1 MRYGY
6 RKKRY
11 RRRSGQS
18 TPTLLIVLFI
28 KLMKM
33 LLMLIVSF
41 AILLYQLFSMLIQV
55 IPNIIHF
62 FWSIWGYGKTEYAKV
77 THRPLLQLIFDKGA
91 YGEYLIYRHLDRK
104 LTGDRKWLFNAY
116 LPRSKSRTTE
126 IDVMLFHSS
135 GIYVFESKN
144 YKGWIFGTETRK
156 IWTQCI
162 KPSEHTRTRKYH
174 FLNPIMQ
181 NKLHLSAFSALLSDK
196 QKAIPV
202 HSVIL
207 FGNRCN
213 LKKIDLS
220 SGRHTVIR
228 LKDLPETVQSMIET
242 TPNADMTAV
251 NAVYELL
258 YPMTQVS
265 EDVKQKHIADI
276 EAELQREN
284 TIAEEEAEGI
294 PAPASEETEKNAV
307 TVPAD
312 VPVKTEDQTAEAEA
326 ATDTTTVA
334 EMRDEQEHICP
345 HCGGRLVTR
354 TVSKGERKGE
364 TFVGCSNFPKCRYT
378 K

>member
-1 MRYGY
+1 MKRQYKN
-6 RKKRY
+6 KKKKSS
-11 RRRSGQS
+11 SGS
-18 TPTLLIVLFI
+18 LLS
-28 KLMKM
+28 
-33 LLMLIVSF
+33 LILDMVVVCI
-41 AILLYQLFSMLIQV
+41 ILLFRFALWLIRM
-55 IPNIIHF
+55 IPLAIHF
-62 FWSIWGYGKTEYAKV
+62 IWSICGYSKTEYAKV

-91 YGEYLIYRHLDRK
+91 YGKYLIYRHLDRK
-104 LTGDRKWLFNAY
+104 LTGERKWLFNAY

-181 NKLHLSAFSALLSDK
+181 NKLHLSAFSALLSDE

-242 TPNADMTAV
+242 TPNTDMTAV

-276 EAELQREN
+276 EAELQRGDV
-284 TIAEEEAEGI
+284 APEAETEFT
-294 PAPASEETEKNAV
+294 PAPVTEETTKTAV
-307 TVPAD
+307 TVPAE
-312 VPVKTEDQTAEAEA
+312 TSAEAEGQAAESDA
-326 ATDTTTVA
+326 ATDTESVA
-334 EMRDEQEHICP
+334 QIPTEKEQICP
-345 HCGGRLVTR
+345 RCGGVLVTR

-364 TFVGCSNFPKCRYT
+364 TFMGCSNFPKCRYT

>member
-1 MRYGY
+1 MKKQY
-6 RKKRY
+6 RKKKSS
-11 RRRSGQS
+11 SGS
-18 TPTLLIVLFI
+18 LLSLIFDMVGVCFLLLFRFVLW
-28 KLMKM
+28 
-33 LLMLIVSF
+33 LIR
-41 AILLYQLFSMLIQV
+41 V
-55 IPNIIHF
+55 IPMVIHF
-62 FWSIWGYGKTEYAKV
+62 IWSIWGYGKTEYAKV

-91 YGEYLIYRHLDRK
+91 YGEYLIYRHLDK
-104 LTGDRKWLFNAY
+104 KFEGDKKWLFNAY
-116 LPRSKSRTTE
+116 LPRSEKRTTE

-144 YKGWIFGTETRK
+144 YKGWIFGTETRR

-181 NKLHLSAFSALLSDK
+181 NKLHLSAFSALLSDE

-220 SGRHTVIR
+220 SGRHTVVR

-276 EAELQREN
+276 EAELHREN

-312 VPVKTEDQTAEAEA
+312 VPAETEGQTAEAEA
-326 ATDTTTVA
+326 ATDTATVA

-345 HCGGRLVTR
+345 RCGGRLVTR
-354 TVSKGERKGE
+354 TVSKGDRKGE